1 MSRRT
6 LNRRELRV
14 AAEAAEAAESVGD
27 GEAADADEEVA
38 KPAAKKAAAPKKRK
52 SRAKADK
59 VVRYKAF
66 WGVFNQSLK
75 RVALFEFHQRSDAEK
90 KVEELNAAQKSP
102 HFVRPVKEPI
112 EE

>member
-1 MSRRT
+1 MARRT

-14 AAEAAEAAESVGD
+14 ANEAAA
-27 GEAADADEEVA
+27 AADADTAEGSA
-38 KPAAKKAAAPKKRK
+38 DGAAPVKKAAAPKKRK

-59 VVRYKAF
+59 IIRYKAF

-75 RVALFEFHQRSDAEK
+75 RVAIFDYHERSTAEK
-90 KVEELNAAQKSP
+90 KAEELSTSQKTP

>member
-1 MSRRT
+1 MARRT

-14 AAEAAEAAESVGD
+14 AAEAAEASD
-27 GEAADADEEVA
+27 SDAAIDEEGDDEAPAPA
-38 KPAAKKAAAPKKRK
+38 KKKAAAPRKRK
-52 SRAKADK
+52 SRSKADK
-59 VVRYKAF
+59 IIRYKAF

-75 RVALFEFHQRSDAEK
+75 RVAMFDYHERSTAEK
-90 KVEELNAAQKSP
+90 KAEELTTSQKTP

>member
-1 MSRRT
+1 MARRT

-14 AAEAAEAAESVGD
+14 ANEAAEAAETDAEDEGS
-27 GEAADADEEVA
+27 ETKAAPAK
-38 KPAAKKAAAPKKRK
+38 KPAKKRK
-52 SRAKADK
+52 SRSKADK
-59 VVRYKAF
+59 IVRYKAF

-75 RVALFEFHQRSDAEK
+75 RVAMFDYHERSTAEK
-90 KVEELNAAQKSP
+90 KAEELSGSQKSP

>member
-1 MSRRT
+1 MARRT

-14 AAEAAEAAESVGD
+14 ANEAAEAAEAAAGD
-27 GEAADADEEVA
+27 EGEEEDGAAVA
-38 KPAAKKAAAPKKRK
+38 KPAKKAAKKRK
-52 SRAKADK
+52 SRSKADK
-59 VVRYKAF
+59 IVRYKAF

-75 RVALFEFHQRSDAEK
+75 RVAVFEYHERSAADK
-90 KVEELNAAQKSP
+90 KAEELSGSQKTP

>member
-1 MSRRT
+1 MARRT
-6 LNRRELRV
+6 LNRRELRI
-14 AAEAAEAAESVGD
+14 ANEAAEATDTAAVEDDD
-27 GEAADADEEVA
+27 GSEAKAAPVK
-38 KPAAKKAAAPKKRK
+38 KPAKKRK

-59 VVRYKAF
+59 IVRYKAF

-75 RVALFEFHQRSDAEK
+75 RVAMFDYHERSTAEK
-90 KVEELNAAQKSP
+90 KAEELSGSQKSP

>member
-1 MSRRT
+1 MARRT
-6 LNRRELRV
+6 LNRRELRIANE
-14 AAEAAEAAESVGD
+14 AAEAAEAGDAAETEEDSKST
-27 GEAADADEEVA
+27 AAPAK
-38 KPAAKKAAAPKKRK
+38 KPAKKRK

-75 RVALFEFHQRSDAEK
+75 RVAVFEYHERSTAEK
-90 KVEELNAAQKSP
+90 KAEELSGSQKSP